1 MELRKS
7 NVFETLSKIKID
19 PAHID
24 KKGKF
29 SYISWARSFQYLLDV
44 FPTAE
49 IKTSTDEN
57 RKPWFDWGDSGA
69 MVHVVVEVDGVS
81 RELWHPIM
89 DNRNNAIKN
98 PDVRKV
104 NDSLMRAYSKC
115 ISMHGLGLYI
125 YQGEDVPQSQVEELT
140 ELVKEA
146 AGSRFEGEDLKSK
159 VDAMLK
165 ACKTKKTD
173 TDKANYLQSCLDK
186 LTASE

>member
-1 MELRKS
+1 MELRK
-7 NVFETLSKIKID
+7 NEVFKTLSRISID
-19 PAHID
+19 SAHVD

-44 FPTAE
+44 YPTAE
-49 IKTSTDEN
+49 IKTHTDQN
-57 RKPWFDWGDSGA
+57 GRPWFDWGDAGA
-69 MVHVVVEVDGVS
+69 MVHVEVIVEGIS

-115 ISMHGLGLYI
+115 ISKHGLGLYI
-125 YQGEDVPQSQVEELT
+125 YQGEDVPQSQVEELI
-140 ELVKEA
+140 ELVKLA
-146 AGSRFEGEDLKSK
+146 AGGKYQGEDLESK

-165 ACKTKKTD
+165 ACDTKKKD
-173 TDKANYLQSCLDK
+173 TDKANYLQSCLNA
-186 LTASE
+186 LSAS

>member
-1 MELRKS
+1 MELK
-7 NVFETLSKIKID
+7 NEVFKTLAKHKID

-49 IKTSTDEN
+49 IKTHTDEAG
-57 RKPWFDWGDSGA
+57 RPWFDWGESGA
-69 MVHVVVEVDGVS
+69 MVHVEVVVEGVS
-81 RELWHPIM
+81 RHLWHPIM
-89 DNRNNAIKN
+89 DNRNFAVKN

-140 ELVKEA
+140 DLVKQA
-146 AGSRFEGEDLKSK
+146 AGVKFEGDDLTSK

-165 ACKTKKTD
+165 ACATMKTD
-173 TDKANYLQSCLDK
+173 TQKAVYLQSCLDK
-186 LTASE
+186 LTAKK

>member
-1 MELRKS
+1 MELR
-7 NVFETLSKIKID
+7 NEVFKTLGKIKID

-49 IKTSTDEN
+49 IVTHTDEAG
-57 RKPWFDWGDSGA
+57 RPWFDWGDSGA
-69 MVHVVVEVDGVS
+69 MVHVEVTIEGVS
-81 RELWHPIM
+81 RHLWHPIM
-89 DNRNNAIKN
+89 DHRNNAVKN

-140 ELVKEA
+140 ELVKQA
-146 AGSRFEGEDLKSK
+146 AAAKFKGDDLASK

-165 ACKTKKTD
+165 TCSTAKTD
-173 TDKANYLQSCLDK
+173 TDKVSYLQSCLDK
-186 LTASE
+186 LKAKK

>member
-1 MELRKS
+1 MELRS
-7 NVFETLSKIKID
+7 ETFKKLASIKID

-29 SYISWARSFQYLLDV
+29 SYISWARSFQYLLDLY
-44 FPTAE
+44 PTAK
-49 IKTSTDEN
+49 IVTHTDAEG
-57 RKPWFDWGDSGA
+57 RPWHDFGEAGA
-69 MVHVVVEVDGVS
+69 MVHVEVVVEDIG

-89 DNRNNAIKN
+89 DHRNNAVKN

-140 ELVKEA
+140 ELVKQA
-146 AGSRFEGEDLKSK
+146 AGAKFKGDDLASK

-165 ACKTKKTD
+165 ACATMKKD
-173 TDKANYLQSCLDK
+173 TEKASYLQSCLDK
-186 LTASE
+186 LTASK